1 MFAADH
7 LSAERELLT
16 KRIEFTGATRADG
29 RLRAAR
35 WWVSVKEKGFRKI
48 SEEAFSVDDEPL
60 PENAARWTVVISY
73 EDESLNC

>member
-16 KRIEFTGATRADG
+16 KRIEFTGATRADA

-35 WWVSVKEKGFRKI
+35 WAE
-48 SEEAFSVDDEPL
+48 
-60 PENAARWTVVISY
+60 
-73 EDESLNC
+73 